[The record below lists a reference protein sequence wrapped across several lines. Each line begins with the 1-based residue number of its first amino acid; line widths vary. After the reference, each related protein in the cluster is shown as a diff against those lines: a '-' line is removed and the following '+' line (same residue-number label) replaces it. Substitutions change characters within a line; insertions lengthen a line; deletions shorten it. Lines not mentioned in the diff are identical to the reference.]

1 MNHHWFIFNLKNEIL
16 LDGSGVPF
24 MENAPV
30 ECPEGNHIFEFGEN
44 SFCFLY
50 NGDAPQ
56 GFSFLWLRKA
66 NSKLSPEVWYKAA
79 KASELVYFDSVYRFC
94 PQCGGKMEISSP
106 ISKKCVSCGNE
117 IWPRINPAIIVLIY
131 RGKDELLL
139 SHAHNFKG
147 TFYGLTAGFLETGE
161 SLEECVVRE
170 VMEETSLK
178 IKNLRY
184 FASHPWPY
192 PSQEMFGF
200 FAEYESGEI
209 HIQEEEIADC
219 RWFNRNAL
227 PEIPPHP
234 SMARKL
240 IDYWLDH
247 REEF

>member
-1 MNHHWFIFNLKNEIL
+1 MHWLIFNPKNEIL
-16 LDGSGVPF
+16 LTSNGDVPCGD
-24 MENAPV
+24 NAPV
-30 ECPEGNHIFEFGEN
+30 VAAQNHIFDLANNCKAFY
-44 SFCFLY
+44 Y
-50 NGDAPQ
+50 NNPAPQ
-56 GFSFLWLRKA
+56 DYTFEWLRKA
-66 NSKLSPEVWYKAA
+66 YHKLPNDLRETAF
-79 KASELVYFDSVYRFC
+79 KASELAYFDSYLNFC
-94 PQCGGKMEISSP
+94 PKCGGKMEYSSP

-131 RGKDELLL
+131 RGKDEILL
-139 SHAHNFKG
+139 SHALNFHG

-184 FASHPWPY
+184 FASQPWPY

>member
-1 MNHHWFIFNLKNEIL
+1 MHWLIFNPKNEIL
-16 LDGSGVPF
+16 LTSNGNIPSGD
-24 MENAPV
+24 NAPV
-30 ECPEGNHIFEFGEN
+30 EAAENHIFDLANNCKAFY
-44 SFCFLY
+44 Y
-50 NGDAPQ
+50 NNPAPQ
-56 GFSFLWLRKA
+56 GFTFEWLRKA
-66 NSKLSPEVWYKAA
+66 YHKLPNDLRETAF
-79 KASELVYFDSVYRFC
+79 KASELVYFDSYLNYC
-94 PQCGGKMEISSP
+94 PKCGGKMEYSSP

-131 RGKDELLL
+131 RGKDEILL
-139 SHAHNFKG
+139 SHALNFHG

-161 SLEECVVRE
+161 SLEQCVVRE

-178 IKNLRY
+178 IKNIRY
-184 FASHPWPY
+184 FASQPWPY

-209 HIQEEEIADC
+209 HIQEEELSDC
-219 RWFNRNAL
+219 RWFTRDAL

-247 REEF
+247 RDEF